1 MRDDEQEMEP
11 EALKRTY
18 LLSGLDRILYSRPP
32 EWPEGTFEQTSEFEG
47 RLVLVRD
54 FISNV
59 SDLETAIHQMDL
71 QAERFRWAISR
82 RTLRPLGLRLEKWE
96 GPSFDLAGL
105 ASARSTAV
113 FTDEAEGHVAPRPP
127 PAKME
132 QLPEAAARWIL
143 TMAEASTFD
152 GYPDEVIKR
161 LQLLIEELL
170 PKHGACLDAEQRAL
184 ARQVKLVRDFV
195 SHPELHRDPGR
206 SFIATNLPSAIV
218 CDQPGSKV
226 RFDRTDVEH
235 RNFVGRHE
243 VLARDMANPLL
254 DAAIHGL
261 PQ

>member
-1 MRDDEQEMEP
+1 M
-11 EALKRTY
+11 LKRTY

-32 EWPEGTFEQTSEFEG
+32 EWPEGTFEQTTEFEG

-59 SDLETAIHQMDL
+59 SDLEIAIRQMDL

-96 GPSFDLAGL
+96 GPSFDPAGI
-105 ASARSTAV
+105 ASARSSGV
-113 FTDEAEGHVAPRPP
+113 FADEAEGHVLPRPP

-143 TMAEASTFD
+143 TLAEASTFD

-170 PKHGACLDAEQRAL
+170 TEHGACLHAEQREL
-184 ARQVKLVRDFV
+184 AKQVKFVRDFV
-195 SHPELHRDPGR
+195 SHPELDRGLGR

-218 CDQPGSKV
+218 REQPRLKV
-226 RFDRTDVEH
+226 RFDRTNVEH
-235 RNFVGRHE
+235 RNFVGRYE
-243 VLARDMANPLL
+243 VLARDLANPLL

-261 PQ
+261 SQ